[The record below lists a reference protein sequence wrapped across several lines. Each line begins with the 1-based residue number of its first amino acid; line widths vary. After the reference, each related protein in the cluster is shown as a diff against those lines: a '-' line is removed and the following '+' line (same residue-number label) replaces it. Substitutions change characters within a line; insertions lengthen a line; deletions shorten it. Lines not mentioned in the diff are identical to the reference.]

1 MLRWRKMAFL
11 EKVFVKKEEI
21 DMDDFLNNMDM
32 DEEEEEDI
40 DFYVKPINLQSNND
54 IETVINELKERN
66 IVVLDI
72 EGISKRNVQRAKQF
86 IGQLKMYIQ
95 DKGGD
100 LAMISKSKLLLVP
113 ERVKII
119 KKIN

>member
-1 MLRWRKMAFL
+1 MAFL
-11 EKVFVKKEEI
+11 DKVFVKKEEI

>member
-1 MLRWRKMAFL
+1 MLRWGQMAFL

>member
-1 MLRWRKMAFL
+1 MAFL
-11 EKVFVKKEEI
+11 DKVFVKKEEI
-21 DMDDFLNNMDM
+21 DIDDFLNNMDM
-32 DEEEEEDI
+32 DAEEEENI

-54 IETVINELKERN
+54 IETVINELKARN

-119 KKIN
+119 KKID